1 MRHDTTKAHTAR
13 HRYRCRMGILRSLR
27 SVARFDVPVLSRR
40 TRRLNRAANIADLR
54 LIAKRNLPGGI
65 FDYIDG
71 AAEDET
77 TLARNSAGFAE
88 YEFAP
93 RILRDVATVDTST
106 VLLGRTLPSPIA
118 FAPTGFTRIAHS
130 QGELAVA
137 RVAATHG
144 LPYCL
149 STLSTRSIE
158 EVAQVSNG
166 PKWFQ
171 VYVWRDRGMVRDMLD
186 RAKVCGYEAIML
198 TVDTAVLGRRERDVR
213 RGFTLPPKL
222 GPGTIVDGILHPR
235 WTLDFVSHEPITF
248 ANVARSSGKDGGTA
262 VTLSDFISQQF
273 DPALSW
279 NDIEW
284 FRAHWD
290 GPIILKGVQTVDDAV
305 IARTNGIDAV
315 ALSNHGGRQLD
326 GAPTPVSLVSPV
338 VQATN
343 GSLPVICDG
352 GVRRGSDIVKAIA
365 LGATAVTM
373 GRSYLYGLGAA
384 GEDGVGKALA
394 MLQSEMVRA
403 MQLSGVRTIGEIG
416 PELVRHIGRP

>member
-1 MRHDTTKAHTAR
+1 
-13 HRYRCRMGILRSLR
+13 MGILRSLR
-27 SVARFDVPVLSRR
+27 SVARFEVPVLSRR
-40 TRRLNRAANIADLR
+40 RRRLARAANIADLR

-71 AAEDET
+71 GAEDET
-77 TLARNSAGFAE
+77 SLRRNADGFGA
-88 YEFAP
+88 YGFAP
-93 RILRDVATVDTST
+93 RILRDVSGIDTST
-106 VLLGRTLPSPIA
+106 TLLGHTLPFPIV
-118 FAPTGFTRIAHS
+118 FSPTGFTRIAHS

-137 RVAATHG
+137 RVAAANG

-158 EVAQVSNG
+158 EVAAVSNG

-171 VYVWRDRGMVRDMLD
+171 VYVWRDRGMVRDMLQ
-186 RAKVCGYEAIML
+186 RARANGYEAIML

-222 GPGTIVDGILHPR
+222 GPGTLVDGIRHPR
-235 WTLDFVSHEPITF
+235 WTLDFVTHEPITF
-248 ANVARSSGKDGGTA
+248 ANVAQSSGNAGGTA

-279 NDIEW
+279 DDIAW
-284 FRAHWD
+284 FRSEWD

-305 IARTNGIDAV
+305 LARTHGIEAV

-326 GAPTPVSLVSPV
+326 GAPSPVSLIAPV

-343 GSLPVICDG
+343 GALPVICDG
-352 GVRRGSDIVKAIA
+352 GVRRGTDIVKALA
-365 LGATAVTM
+365 LGASAVTM

-384 GEDGVGKALA
+384 GEQGVGKALG
-394 MLQSEMVRA
+394 MLTSEMVRA
-403 MQLSGVRTIGEIG
+403 MQLCGVRTIDEITA
-416 PELVRHIGRP
+416 ELVHRID